1 MVELT
6 ANLLEEIKCT
16 KASFASGKPKW
27 PALDQEGVKEAG
39 SFGLPSCTCYRS

>member
-6 ANLLEEIKCT
+6 ANLLGEIKCT

-27 PALDQEGVKEAG
+27 PGSDQEGDKEAG
-39 SFGLPSCTCYRS
+39 SFGLLKCTCYRS